1 MKSNSKEEVSRFTY
15 QFDLERKI
23 TSRTPKWL
31 CGRRREKERENQSKS
46 FLESCL
52 GFVWKNKG
60 PCMHIY
66 RRKAGVF
73 CPKCNKRISLLD
85 NVLQI

>member
-31 CGRRREKERENQSKS
+31 CGRGEKKGEKTKAKA
-46 FLESCL
+46 FLK
-52 GFVWKNKG
+52 V
-60 PCMHIY
+60 
-66 RRKAGVF
+66 V
-73 CPKCNKRISLLD
+73 
-85 NVLQI
+85 

>member
-31 CGRRREKERENQSKS
+31 CGRRREKGRENQSTKLS
-46 FLESCL
+46 
-52 GFVWKNKG
+52 
-60 PCMHIY
+60 
-66 RRKAGVF
+66 RKLSWIV
-73 CPKCNKRISLLD
+73 
-85 NVLQI
+85 

>member
-31 CGRRREKERENQSKS
+31 CGRRREKGRENQSTKLS
-46 FLESCL
+46 RKLSRICVE
-52 GFVWKNKG
+52 NKE
-60 PCMHIY
+60 PCMLIY
-66 RRKAGVF
+66 RRKVGVF
-73 CPKCNKRISLLD
+73 RSKM
-85 NVLQI
+85 

>member
-1 MKSNSKEEVSRFTY
+1 MKSNNKEDVSRFTH

-31 CGRRREKERENQSKS
+31 CGRRREKGRENQSKS
-46 FLESCL
+46 FLESCI

-60 PCMHIY
+60 PCMLIY

-73 CPKCNKRISLLD
+73 RSKI
-85 NVLQI
+85 

>member
-31 CGRRREKERENQSKS
+31 CGRRREKGRENQSTKLS
-46 FLESCL
+46 RKLSWI
-52 GFVWKNKG
+52 VWKNKE
-60 PCMHIY
+60 PCMLIY
-66 RRKAGVF
+66 RRKVGVL
-73 CPKCNKRISLLD
+73 R
-85 NVLQI
+85 